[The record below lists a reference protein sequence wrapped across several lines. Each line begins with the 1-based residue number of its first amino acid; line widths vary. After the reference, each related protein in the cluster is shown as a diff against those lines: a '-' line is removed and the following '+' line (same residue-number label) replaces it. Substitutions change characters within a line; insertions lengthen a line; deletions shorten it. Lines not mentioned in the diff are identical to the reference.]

1 MLIPSRN
8 DMKNFKLLL
17 LVTLS
22 LYTLVGCSQQTTTQ
36 GEIVAQAS
44 ATEPVDEST
53 NVNKT
58 AQRAEPITLDTP
70 SGMLYGTLE
79 MPKSSV
85 PCPVALILAGSGPTN
100 RDGGESGNL
109 RLLAEGLAAQGIAS
123 VRYDKRNVGASVRP
137 GLEESDVLFENYI
150 DDAILWG
157 KKLQSDRRFSRLV
170 IIGHSEG
177 SLIGMVAASKLRLAA
192 FVSIAGPGRPAGQA
206 ILEQIKPLLPTSLMK
221 KSEEIVQ
228 TLNEG
233 KTTETVPTELNALFR
248 PSVQP
253 YLISYFRYDPAQ
265 EIAKLTMPV
274 LIVQGTTDI
283 QVRVQDATLLA
294 KAKPSAELCIIE
306 GMNHVFKE
314 ISDDREE
321 QLKSYT
327 DLSLPIAPK
336 LVVDVSQFIKKL
348 KELGLTHRA

>member
-1 MLIPSRN
+1 
-8 DMKNFKLLL
+8 MKNSRLLL
-17 LVTLS
+17 LAALS
-22 LYTLVGCSQQTTTQ
+22 FSTFVGCSQQTTAQ
-36 GEIVAQAS
+36 GEAVAQAP
-44 ATEPVDEST
+44 ATEPVAGSA
-53 NVNKT
+53 NVSKPE
-58 AQRAEPITLDTP
+58 QKAEPITLDTP

-79 MPKSSV
+79 MPESSV
-85 PCPVALILAGSGPTN
+85 HCPVALILAGSGPTN
-100 RDGGESGNL
+100 RDGGESSNL

-137 GLEESDVLFENYI
+137 GLKESDVLFENYI

-170 IIGHSEG
+170 IVGHSEG
-177 SLIGMVAASKLRLAA
+177 SLIGMVAASKLRAAA

-206 ILEQIKPLLPTSLMK
+206 ILDQLKPQLPTDLMK
-221 KSEEIVQ
+221 NSEAIVE

-283 QVRVQDATLLA
+283 QVRVQDARLLA
-294 KAKPSAELCIIE
+294 KAKPSAELRVIE
-306 GMNHVFKE
+306 GMNHIFKE
-314 ISDDREE
+314 VSDDRQT

-327 DLSLPIAPK
+327 DPSLPISPK
-336 LVVDVSQFIKKL
+336 LVVDVSQFIEKL
-348 KELGLTHRA
+348 KE